1 MSVMIAPS
9 FMIYSL
15 SANNMRVVHSPPPGN
30 FQVEVQILLST
41 GVVDY
46 IMQKK
51 VKQVDFVM

>member
-9 FMIYSL
+9 STIYSL
-15 SANNMRVVHSPPPGN
+15 SANNMRVVHSPPRGN
-30 FQVEVQILLST
+30 FQVEVQTLLST

-46 IMQKK
+46 IMQRK